1 MTRSAAVTVR
11 RPGLS
16 RAPATS
22 TRTCFQVDPV
32 KQLKKGNIQSA
43 RMRGRGSTM
52 IRVPAP
58 SVHSGRA
65 TRSGRGDHDDGDQ
78 NRRNARP
85 HRGLYLPARRCRG
98 RARQPRL
105 HALQP
110 AHPVAR
116 LRPTGDGDKVQ
127 VMWWRETTWAAP
139 GDFGPVVMLLDQ
151 ALQFIATEG
160 FFWINA

>member
-16 RAPATS
+16 RVPLTS
-22 TRTCFQVDPV
+22 TRTWFQIGPV

-43 RMRGRGSTM
+43 RLRGTVSTM
-52 IRVPAP
+52 IRARVP

-65 TRSGRGDHDDGDQ
+65 TRPGGGDHDDGDR

-85 HRGLYLPARRCRG
+85 HRGLSLPARWGRG
-98 RARQPRL
+98 RARQPWL
-105 HALQP
+105 HTLQP

-116 LRPTGDGDKVQ
+116 LRPTSQDKVQ
-127 VMWWRETTWAAP
+127 VLWWRGTAWAAP
-139 GDFGPVVMLLDQ
+139 GDFGLVIMTLDK
-151 ALQFIATEG
+151 ALEYIATEG